1 MYFGVHFTLD
11 NIYEWLQV
19 QYRNGQAFAKP
30 YEMKPLGTSNL
41 IIWKKKDKDKFET
54 VWFLAATLTSKNTIR
69 KQTSFILW
77 KIWIQ

>member
-30 YEMKPLGTSNL
+30 YEIKPLGTSNL
-41 IIWKKKDKDKFET
+41 IFWKKKDKFET

-77 KIWIQ
+77 KILIQ

>member
-1 MYFGVHFTLD
+1 MYFGVDFTLD

-41 IIWKKKDKDKFET
+41 IIWKKKT
-54 VWFLAATLTSKNTIR
+54 
-69 KQTSFILW
+69 
-77 KIWIQ
+77 KINLKPSDSWQPPWHLRIQ

>member
-19 QYRNGQAFAKP
+19 QYWNGQAFAKP

-41 IIWKKKDKDKFET
+41 IIWKK
-54 VWFLAATLTSKNTIR
+54 R
-69 KQTSFILW
+69 QR
-77 KIWIQ
+77 